1 MDDATYTRLTFR
13 RGKSKDAREYP
24 GSVPAITRTPI
35 KRYNCGMT
43 VGSGW
48 YRHYSHTDAIGSL
61 CAVAG
66 WFSDGRVSVALPVGG
81 FGILGRADVEITSWP
96 DYVTAEQRAEW
107 EALPAI
113 SRVVDGEMIQ

>member
-1 MDDATYTRLTFR
+1 M
-13 RGKSKDAREYP
+13 
-24 GSVPAITRTPI
+24 
-35 KRYNCGMT
+35 
-43 VGSGW
+43 
-48 YRHYSHTDAIGSL
+48 
-61 CAVAG
+61 G

-96 DYVTAEQRAEW
+96 DYVTAEHRAEW